1 MNKYFRIFS
10 VILVLKGFASSAQTN
25 SIHNLVFEGAG
36 IRGIAYSG
44 AIAELEN
51 KKVLPG
57 VKRIGGTSAGAV
69 TALMLSLGY
78 NSNEIAGLVSKTNFS
93 KFNDGKYFF
102 PGGIFRLQKYFGW
115 YRGIRFE
122 KWLGDIILAKTNN
135 RDITFLEM
143 KEKGFKDL
151 YITGTS
157 LDQQR
162 LIVFSYETFPHMRIR
177 DAVRISTS
185 IPFYFEAVFI
195 DNEGNRIKRPKNK
208 SGLLLMVDGGFTAN
222 FPIRIFDSTKFI
234 TESKANAFV
243 VNEQTI
249 GFRIDSD
256 IQIRND
262 TIGDGLATVP
272 IENFRD
278 YLYAFFNIINEN
290 LNRQQLIKQDWERT
304 VSISDGN
311 MKPSRIRKLTS
322 SEINTLIENGR
333 SATAAF
339 LNKR

>member
-1 MNKYFRIFS
+1 MNKHLRILSLFF
-10 VILVLKGFASSAQTN
+10 VFNGLTSSAQTN

-57 VKRIGGTSAGAV
+57 VKRIGGTSAGAI

-78 NSNEIAGLVSKTNFS
+78 SANEIAVLVSKTNFS

-102 PGGIFRLQKYFGW
+102 PGGIVRLQKYFGW
-115 YRGIRFE
+115 YRGMRFE

-143 KEKGFKDL
+143 KERGFKDL

-157 LDQQR
+157 LNQQR
-162 LIVFSYETFPHMRIR
+162 LIVFSYESFPHMRIR

-195 DNEGNRIKRPKNK
+195 DNEGNRIRRPKNK

-222 FPIRIFDSTKFI
+222 FPIRIFDSTKYI
-234 TESKANAFV
+234 KENEPNAFLI
-243 VNEQTI
+243 NKETI

-256 IQIRND
+256 EQIRND
-262 TIGDGLATVP
+262 TSGNALATVP
-272 IENFRD
+272 IENFKD
-278 YLYAFFNIINEN
+278 YVYAFFNIINEN

-311 MKPSRIRKLTS
+311 MKPSRIRKLPGS
-322 SEINTLIENGR
+322 QINTLMGNGR
-333 SATAAF
+333 TATAAF